1 MTKVEGFRLHLKTE
15 DFQIFY
21 NYDTKKYMTVCGD
34 KSEISCSFLSA
45 FRKGQ
50 EMRGKSESISCL

>member
-21 NYDTKKYMTVCGD
+21 NYDTKQYMTVCGG
-34 KSEISCSFLSA
+34 KSEIVDSFLSA

-50 EMRGKSESISCL
+50 EMRGEHRG